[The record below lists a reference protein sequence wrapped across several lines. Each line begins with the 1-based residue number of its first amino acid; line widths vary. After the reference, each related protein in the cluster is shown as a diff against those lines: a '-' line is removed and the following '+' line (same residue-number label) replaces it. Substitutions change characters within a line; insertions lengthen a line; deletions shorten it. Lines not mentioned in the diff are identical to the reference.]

1 MTIRETIAANL
12 RSLRKHAG
20 LKQHQVAKKVFVSE
34 KSYQNYEYAKA
45 TPSIDVLWRLAQLYD
60 ISVDDFC
67 VKYGESSPTT
77 Y

>member
-1 MTIRETIAANL
+1 MTIRETIATNL
-12 RSLRKHAG
+12 RHFRMREKM
-20 LKQHQVAKKVFVSE
+20 KQHQVAKKCFVSA

-45 TPSIDVLWRLAQLYD
+45 TPPIDVLWRLAQLYE

-77 Y
+77 S